1 MTRLLYYW
9 AICLEDQILPLDSRL
24 EATSIPRLWCAAIEK
39 AGQAAYKK
47 MSKKQKKQMK
57 NRPPPVWYLS
67 FLLKVRY
74 GTSQAYDLDS
84 PDYLLTV
91 LTG

>member
-1 MTRLLYYW
+1 
-9 AICLEDQILPLDSRL
+9 
-24 EATSIPRLWCAAIEK
+24 
-39 AGQAAYKK
+39 
-47 MSKKQKKQMK
+47 MSKRQKKQMK